1 MALDPT
7 AREANVRD
15 SIKKYFVD
23 SLSSQYHLMFDK
35 GMSSPNVQGTPSQVD
50 RWISINFGM
59 MDRGTLSEHYLTIY
73 CCTRKDNEGFKLAQ
87 LSDTVMGYLSDD
99 TATHGMRTITLYRS
113 YEAQA
118 WVTIGGLVVQEVLES
133 QQFVT
138 DDETK
143 YKILN
148 VRLRWGSK
156 I

>member
-23 SLSSQYHLMFDK
+23 SMHPTYHLMFDK
-35 GMSSPNVQGTPSQVD
+35 GLTTPNVQGTPSTID
-50 RWISINFGM
+50 RWISVNFGM
-59 MDRGTLSEHYLTIY
+59 MDRGDLSEHYLTIY

-87 LSDTVMGYLSDD
+87 LTDTVMGYLSDD
-99 TATHGMRTITLYRS
+99 TATHGMRTIALYRS
-113 YEAQA
+113 YQDQA
-118 WVTIGGLVVQEVLES
+118 WSLIGGLLVQEVLES
-133 QQFVT
+133 QQFVA

-143 YKILN
+143 YKVLT
-148 VRLRWGSK
+148 VRLRWSSK

>member
-1 MALDPT
+1 MPLDPT

-23 SLSSQYHLMFDK
+23 SLTPQYYLMFDK
-35 GMSSPNVQGTPSQVD
+35 GMSKPNVQGTPSEVD
-50 RWISINFGM
+50 RWISINFGA
-59 MDRGTLSEHYLTIY
+59 MDRGTLSEHDLRIY

-87 LSDTVMGYLSDD
+87 LTDTVLGFLSDA
-99 TATHGMRTITLYRS
+99 TATHGMKSIPLYRS
-113 YEAQA
+113 YQDQA
-118 WVTIGGLVVQEVLES
+118 WTLIGGLLVQEVTES
-133 QQFVT
+133 QQVIA

-148 VRLRWGSK
+148 VLLRWSSK